1 MNFLIRKKKKLS
13 PAELKYNVGDQVA
26 FTLDKQ
32 KFVGRI
38 DKRYINSFLISFHSD
53 DPEIVDKYHNKTVV
67 NNQKLKLIKAA
78 PKKKTSQSADKKSKK
93 INFYKQKRIA
103 KISNPFYIILIK

>member
-1 MNFLIRKKKKLS
+1 MRKKKKLS
-13 PAELKYNVGDQVA
+13 SAELKYNVGDEVA

-53 DPEIVDKYHNKTVV
+53 DPSIVDKYHNKTVV
-67 NNQKLKLIKAA
+67 NNKKLKLIKAA
-78 PKKKTSQSADKKSKK
+78 PKKKAKKSAPKASK
-93 INFYKQKRIA
+93 
-103 KISNPFYIILIK
+103 